1 MSPFYIAGPTGAG
14 KSSVAVE
21 LARRCQGEIVNA
33 DAFQLYQGLDIITA
47 KPPPQD
53 LAAVPHHLYSVIPRD
68 VSFDAARFA
77 ERVRPCLDEI
87 MARGKRPL
95 ITGGTGLYIKALTH
109 GLTDLPPVSPE
120 LRAQLETVPLDDLVV
135 WLQQLDPKGANATN
149 LANKRYVQRA
159 LEITLQSGRPMS
171 SIKNEWTR
179 ESQELTPTLG
189 VVITRSREELYQRI
203 NDRVLCMFDHG
214 AIEEVAAATHVVGT
228 AAKAIGIPEIRAYL
242 AGQLDRNSC
251 ISQIQQATRRFAKR
265 QLTWFKREKAFQTI
279 CLTSHDTPESA
290 CTQILDHF
298 PNLLPDS

>member
-14 KSSVAVE
+14 KSRVALE
-21 LARRCQGEIVNA
+21 LARLCQGEIVNA
-33 DAFQLYQGLDIITA
+33 DAFQLYEGLDLITA
-47 KPPPQD
+47 KPSPED
-53 LAAVPHHLYSVIPRD
+53 LAAAPHHLYSVINP
-68 VSFDAARFA
+68 VESFNAARFA
-77 ERVRPCLDEI
+77 ELAQPCIDEI
-87 MARGKRPL
+87 VARAHLPL
-95 ITGGTGLYIKALTH
+95 VTGGTGLYLKALTH
-109 GLTDLPPVSPE
+109 GLTDLPQPSPE
-120 LRAQLETVPLDDLVV
+120 LRAELDATPLDQLVA
-135 WLQQLDPKGANATN
+135 WFQKLDPDGAANTN

-214 AIEEVAAATHVVGT
+214 AIEEVAAATHVIGT

-279 CLTSHDTPESA
+279 CLESSDTPESA
-290 CTQILDHF
+290 STKILTRF
-298 PNLLPDS
+298 PHLHPDS